1 MLDVGCWM
9 LDFRCWWLVV
19 GGWWLVVGSR
29 IVAGQ
34 VLDDFGGF
42 LCNIESFEKY
52 KK

>member
-1 MLDVGCWM
+1 MLDVRCWMLDVGCW
-9 LDFRCWWLVV
+9 LLVA
-19 GGWWLVVGSR
+19 GSR

-42 LCNIESFEKY
+42 LYNIESFEKY